1 MINIKIQKGEKMK
14 KERTDKIVNFA
25 MRQSMYDKFSEICE
39 KEFKTISEVLREL
52 VVKKIREKKEN

>member
-1 MINIKIQKGEKMK
+1 MS

-39 KEFKTISEVLREL
+39 KEFKTVSEVLREL
-52 VVKKIREKKEN
+52 VVKRIREEEKAWRITTNVIQ

>member
-1 MINIKIQKGEKMK
+1 MEKEK
-14 KERTDKIVNFA
+14 TDKLVNFA

-52 VVKKIREKKEN
+52 VIRKIREYKEKEIK